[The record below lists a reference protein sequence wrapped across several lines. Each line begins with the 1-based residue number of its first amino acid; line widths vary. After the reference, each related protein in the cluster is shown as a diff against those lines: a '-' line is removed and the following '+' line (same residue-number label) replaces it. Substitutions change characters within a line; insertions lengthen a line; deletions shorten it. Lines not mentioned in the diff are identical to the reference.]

1 MRFLFASDSFKGSL
15 SSEDIGKIL
24 TEAAREIFPGCVC
37 KNIITADGGEGTL
50 QAIKAAKGGEYINAK
65 VKDPL
70 FRDINAKYLVCGD
83 CAVISVAEAIG
94 LTLLTN
100 SERDPLKASSYG
112 AGQLI
117 ADAIGRGYK
126 NIYIALGGS
135 ATCDGGIGAL
145 TAL

>member
-37 KNIITADGGEGTL
+37 KSIITADGGEGTL

-70 FRDINAKYLVCGD
+70 FRDITAKYWS
-83 CAVISVAEAIG
+83 AAIA
-94 LTLLTN
+94 
-100 SERDPLKASSYG
+100 PLYRLQKP
-112 AGQLI
+112 
-117 ADAIGRGYK
+117 
-126 NIYIALGGS
+126 
-135 ATCDGGIGAL
+135 
-145 TAL
+145 